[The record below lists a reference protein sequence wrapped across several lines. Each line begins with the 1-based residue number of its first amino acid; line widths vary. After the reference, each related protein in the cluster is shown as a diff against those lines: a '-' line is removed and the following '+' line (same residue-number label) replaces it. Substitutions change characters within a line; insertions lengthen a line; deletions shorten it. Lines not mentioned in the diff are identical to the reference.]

1 MKEILRSNDM
11 VLVSYVQSLL
21 DESSI
26 SYIVLDNHMSVVEGS
41 LGILPRRLMVGDEEF
56 FQAQK
61 ILKDAGIQ

>member
-56 FQAQK
+56 LHAQK